1 MINDLSQGFVGAPL
15 TIPWVQKFIQSSVID
30 VYPLKVW
37 WNMFEIHFGNLSSSE
52 FSTTPCHTIRAPCNQ
67 LPHSICVRPAWQ
79 KGKLLIYSILSIS
92 HWYPSGYVVVSF
104 VKLMNLCVHRF
115 QAEPTQWRNTLRT
128 QNQPKVKYYSSNF
141 LWISFIL
148 FCISRVCFF
157 LLRTTALSSFV
168 KYRIKRSVFNA
179 SF

>member
-1 MINDLSQGFVGAPL
+1 MGAKLYSIICHRCISAESMVKYVWNPFRKSVFKRIFHNAMSYD
-15 TIPWVQKFIQSSVID
+15 TRAVQSIATLYMCTPCLAKGKTFNLQHS
-30 VYPLKVW
+30 L
-37 WNMFEIHFGNLSSSE
+37 NLSLISVW
-52 FSTTPCHTIRAPCNQ
+52 
-67 LPHSICVRPAWQ
+67 ICCCF
-79 KGKLLIYSILSIS
+79 
-92 HWYPSGYVVVSF
+92 F

-115 QAEPTQWRNTLRT
+115 QAEPSQWRNTLRT

-148 FCISRVCFF
+148 FCISRVFS
-157 LLRTTALSSFV
+157 LRTTAPSSFV